1 MRDIAEDAMGD
12 VVDTAV
18 VEEKDV
24 KAGAEGAVLAEA
36 SRIAAANIASPTATV
51 LTLVPCVKP
60 RFLITSPLPRLPTCK
75 VVAQPTVDDGVGRQ
89 IKILK

>member
-12 VVDTAV
+12 VVEAAV

-24 KAGAEGAVLAEA
+24 QAEAEGAVLAEA
-36 SRIAAANIASPTATV
+36 SRTAAANIASPTATV
-51 LTLVPCVKP
+51 LTPVPCVKP

-75 VVAQPTVDDGVGRQ
+75 VVAQPTVNDGVGRQ